1 MIEHKIE
8 RLRQLEREALAA
20 LEAVE
25 DRDALA
31 AWYRH
36 YLGKPGT
43 PRQRAREPRA
53 GYGAHGQDLDKPGA
67 EHMLREQPAQYE
79 VQERDLDE
87 KGVLTQ
93 ELRSIGE
100 LPKEERPA
108 FGQIA
113 NEVKVKVELAH
124 EARDR
129 TLYQAEMERELEHGA
144 LDVTLP
150 GRPAGPGHLHITTQ
164 TLRQIYD
171 IFAEMGFQ
179 VYEAPEVE
187 TDELNF
193 GLLNIPPHHP
203 ARDMWDTFWV
213 SDEVLLRTHT
223 SPGQMRAMRERC
235 PEPIRVILPG
245 KCYRYEQVTARSEH
259 QFYQVE
265 GLAVGHNI
273 RMTDLIG
280 TLTQFA
286 RRFYGPERRVRIR
299 GSYFPFTEPSIE
311 VDMDC
316 ILCHGKGCRVCK
328 YSGWLE
334 IAGAGMVHPVVLQ
347 NGGYD
352 PDEWSGF
359 AFGPGV
365 ERPAMLKYRI
375 DDIRLFYGNDLR
387 FLRQF

>member
-1 MIEHKIE
+1 MKEVQDMIDQLR
-8 RLRQLEREALAA
+8 RLEEEALAA
-20 LEAVE
+20 LEEVKDSA
-25 DRDALA
+25 ALA
-31 AWYRH
+31 AWYRR

-43 PRQRAREPRA
+43 RTPHVLREERARHET
-53 GYGAHGQDLDKPGA
+53 H
-67 EHMLREQPAQYE
+67 
-79 VQERDLDE
+79 ERDLGE

-93 ELRSIGE
+93 MMRSIGE
-100 LPKEERPA
+100 LPKEGRPA

-113 NEVKVKVELAH
+113 NEVKAALESAHQARAELL
-124 EARDR
+124 RR
-129 TLYQAEMERELEHGA
+129 AEMEQELEQGA

-150 GRPAGPGHLHITTQ
+150 GRPSGPGHLHITTQ
-164 TLRQIYD
+164 TLRQIYT
-171 IFAEMGFQ
+171 IFGEMGFQ

-193 GLLNIPPHHP
+193 GLLNMPPHHP

-213 SDEVLLRTHT
+213 SDEVVLRTHT
-223 SPGQMRAMRERC
+223 SPGQMRAMREYC

-316 ILCHGKGCRVCK
+316 ILCGGRGCRVCK

-359 AFGPGV
+359 AFGFGV
-365 ERPAMLKYRI
+365 ERPAMLKYCI

>member
-1 MIEHKIE
+1 MLDELQRVKE
-8 RLRQLEREALAA
+8 EALSSLGEVQSSEALERWHK
-20 LEAVE
+20 
-25 DRDALA
+25 R
-31 AWYRH
+31 
-36 YLGKPGT
+36 YLGK
-43 PRQRAREPRA
+43 R
-53 GYGAHGQDLDKPGA
+53 GALT
-67 EHMLREQPAQYE
+67 EMLRS
-79 VQERDLDE
+79 VGDLP
-87 KGVLTQ
+87 
-93 ELRSIGE
+93 R
-100 LPKEERPA
+100 EERPA
-108 FGQIA
+108 FGHAA
-113 NEVKVKVELAH
+113 NEAKRALEEAY
-124 EARDR
+124 EARA
-129 TLYQAEMERELEHGA
+129 QALEREEMERELRESA
-144 LDVTLP
+144 IDVTLP
-150 GRPAGPGHLHITTQ
+150 GRPFGPGHLHITTQ
-164 TLRQIYD
+164 TLRRIYE
-171 IFAEMGFQ
+171 IFADMGFQ

-193 GLLNIPPHHP
+193 GLLNMPPHHP

-213 SDEVLLRTHT
+213 DEGVVLRTHT
-223 SPGQMRAMRERC
+223 SPGQIRAMWEYH

-273 RMTDLIG
+273 TMTDLIG

-286 RRFYGPERRVRIR
+286 QRFYGGERRLRIR

-311 VDMDC
+311 ADIDC
-316 ILCHGKGCRVCK
+316 IFCDGAGCRVCK

-334 IAGAGMVHPVVLQ
+334 IAGAGMVHPKVLE

-352 PDEWSGF
+352 PDEWTGF

-365 ERPAMLKYRI
+365 ERPAMLKHGI